1 MGHWFRCFREDMM
14 KKLIEFKPVQS
25 EENEVI
31 SKWISLMQKR
41 EKGLLPGSDDPADN
55 MSGDLQMDNTVA
67 SILLET
73 KKDHLPNYRW
83 YDKEGNLKSVRGKKG
98 LKQRKI
104 QLLPVH
110 LFTINWAYTAPGLD
124 WPESYSVTYVPIH
137 NVRIVTMSS
146 DSTDCYGHTDLA
158 IGCCKPY
165 RTPEFGT
172 KKVIQSWW
180 RRLHEWIG
188 HPWADVYSEGL
199 IGSERAEKWAKEVYG
214 PREYYDDF

>member
-1 MGHWFRCFREDMM
+1 M

-41 EKGLLPGSDDPADN
+41 ENGLLPGSDDPADN
-55 MSGDLQMDNTVA
+55 MSGDLQMDSTVA

-146 DSTDCYGHTDLA
+146 DSTDCYGYTDLA
-158 IGCCKPY
+158 IGWCKPY

-180 RRLHEWIG
+180 KRLHEWIG
-188 HPWADVYSEGL
+188 HPWADVYSVGL
-199 IGSERAEKWAKEVYG
+199 VDAERAEKWAKEVYG
-214 PREYYDDF
+214 SRVNYDFY